1 MRLLTYG
8 DAGEERLAV
17 IVSDRLAADLHLAS
31 KGSLPWDAVD
41 FLKGGYLDDVRKLL
55 ERKEELPKHALIEL
69 DGVRI
74 GSPVPAP
81 GKVIALGLNYKDH
94 AAELKMEL
102 PDEPLLFAKAPT
114 AVCGPYDPIVYPE
127 VTSQLDYEVELAV
140 IMGRRCKDVGEE
152 EALNYVAGYSVF
164 NDVTARD
171 LQAKD
176 KQWFRGKSCDTF
188 APMGPYLV
196 THDEIGDVHTLRIR
210 LWVNGEL
217 RQDSSTSNLIF
228 GIPQIISFI
237 SKHMTLLPGDVIA
250 TGTPGGVGI
259 SRDPSALL
267 KVGDVVEAEVE
278 RIGRLHNRVVSPRLS

>member
-8 DAGEERLAV
+8 DVGEERLAAL
-17 IVSDRLAADLHLAS
+17 INDRWAVDLHLAS
-31 KGSLPWDAVD
+31 NGFIPWDAVD
-41 FLKGGYLDDVRKLL
+41 FLKGDYWDYVRKLL
-55 ERKEELPKHALIEL
+55 ERKDEAYRRALVEL

-74 GSPVPAP
+74 GPPVPMP
-81 GKVIALGLNYKDH
+81 GKIIALGLNYKDH

-140 IMGRRCKDVGEE
+140 IIGRRCKGVSES
-152 EALNYVAGYSVF
+152 EAMNYVAGYCVF

-176 KQWFRGKSCDTF
+176 KQWFRGKSCDSF
-188 APMGPYLV
+188 APMGPHLV
-196 THDEIGDVHTLRIR
+196 TPDEVGDVHSLKVR

-217 RQDSSTSNLIF
+217 RQDSSTANLIF
-228 GIPQIISFI
+228 GVPQIISFI

-250 TGTPGGVGI
+250 TGTPSGVGV
-259 SRDPSALL
+259 SRNPPGLL
-267 KVGDVVEAEVE
+267 KVGDIVEAEVE
-278 RIGRLHNRVVSPRLS
+278 RIGRIRNCVVSP

>member
-17 IVSDRLAADLHLAS
+17 LINDRWAIDLHLAS
-31 KGSLPWDAVD
+31 NGSLPWDAIE
-41 FLKGGYLDDVRKLL
+41 FLKGDYWCHVRKLL
-55 ERKEELPKHALIEL
+55 ERGEEVDRRALIEL

-74 GSPVPAP
+74 GPPVPMP
-81 GKVIALGLNYKDH
+81 GKVIALGLSYKDH
-94 AAELKMEL
+94 ASELKMEL
-102 PDEPLLFAKAPT
+102 PSEPLLFAKAPT
-114 AVCGPYDPIVYPE
+114 AVCGPYDPIIYPE

-140 IMGRRCKDVGEE
+140 IIGRRCKGVSED
-152 EALNYVAGYSVF
+152 EALSYVAGYCVF

-188 APMGPYLV
+188 APMGPHLV
-196 THDEIGDVHTLRIR
+196 TPDEVGDVHALKIM

-217 RQDSSTSNLIF
+217 RQDSSTANLIF
-228 GIPQIISFI
+228 GVPQIISFI

-250 TGTPGGVGI
+250 TGTPSGVGI
-259 SRDPSALL
+259 SRNPPALL

-278 RIGRLHNRVVSPRLS
+278 RIGRIRNCVISP